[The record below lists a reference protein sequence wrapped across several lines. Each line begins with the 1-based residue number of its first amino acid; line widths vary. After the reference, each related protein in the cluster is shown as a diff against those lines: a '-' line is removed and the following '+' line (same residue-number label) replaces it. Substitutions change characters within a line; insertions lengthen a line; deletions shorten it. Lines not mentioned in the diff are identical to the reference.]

1 MYHVG
6 RPGHE
11 LLYHQRILHS
21 WGIDG
26 HNSHTNVCSAG
37 ARAGYAFWSGIDR
50 PSPDHANARF
60 ILLLSSHLEAGHYF
74 NPHAQRIIEAKN
86 GGTKICVIDTRLSN
100 TASKADY
107 WISSWPGSEGAI
119 LLAMCNIIL
128 QEDLF
133 DRQFVRQWVNWEDYL
148 REEHADKP
156 LTFQTFIAVLKEL
169 YAQYTP
175 EFAAK
180 EAGIDAKVI
189 VEVAHEIAKAGSA
202 FSSHVWR
209 NTAAGNLGGWQVA
222 RALQF
227 LVVLVGAVGTPGGTA
242 PNAANKFV
250 PMPPLMPPPAKVWN
264 ELLIPPEY
272 PLAFFEMSF
281 LLPHFIKEGR
291 GKLAMYFTRVYN
303 PGVDQSRRHELDRN
317 AVRRKQSR
325 APRLSHADVERDSV
339 VRRLCPADGS
349 RVGAPRSDEPGN
361 SSGALDRFSPA
372 DFARRVGKGRQEI
385 QHDLRGARS
394 GRHRTGLG
402 RRRVLDR
409 ALVAGRPGRL
419 AGYSQTFRVA
429 LRAGQEDD
437 GR

>member
-1 MYHVG
+1 MWKDSVSRSV
-6 RPGHE
+6 RPK
-11 LLYHQRILHS
+11 
-21 WGIDG
+21 
-26 HNSHTNVCSAG
+26 NS
-37 ARAGYAFWSGIDR
+37 
-50 PSPDHANARF
+50 
-60 ILLLSSHLEAGHYF
+60 
-74 NPHAQRIIEAKN
+74 
-86 GGTKICVIDTRLSN
+86 GTKICVIDTRLSN

-148 REEHADKP
+148 REEHADKAP
-156 LTFQTFIAVLKEL
+156 TFQTFIRVLKDL

-291 GKLAMYFTRVYN
+291 GRLAMYFTRVYN
-303 PGVDQSRRHELDRN
+303 PVWTNPDGMSWIEMLSDESKVERHACLTPTWSETAWFADYVLPM
-317 AVRRKQSR
+317 V
-325 APRLSHADVERDSV
+325 APADLGQAAARLLCAPPANMDIHYVEGPARYSSADVAR
-339 VRRLCPADGS
+339 A
-349 RVGAPRSDEPGN
+349 
-361 SSGALDRFSPA
+361 
-372 DFARRVGKGRQEI
+372 FA
-385 QHDLRGARS
+385 AA
-394 GRHRTGLG
+394 LG
-402 RRRVLDR
+402 RPVE
-409 ALVAGRPGRL
+409 VAVTPREISADCECSARIT
-419 AGYSQTFRVA
+419 A
-429 LRAGQEDD
+429 QE
-437 GR
+437 R